1 MQQKQ
6 NLPMQTSLPTLG
18 KRWNILQW
26 VCCQLP
32 QSRVAWKSL
41 LIIQAWAVHNEH
53 MPCSLLQAAEER
65 HRPLRLTGCW
75 LARHWCRLR
84 RRRRGSCCGHSSLG
98 SCSAA

>member
-1 MQQKQ
+1 MQQEQ
-6 NLPMQTSLPTLG
+6 QLPRQKSLPTLE
-18 KRWNILQW
+18 KRCCILLW
-26 VCCQLP
+26 VCSQLP
-32 QSRVAWKSL
+32 HSRVAWKSL

-84 RRRRGSCCGHSSLG
+84 PQRRSSCCGHSSWE